1 MNTVLRKKSQ
11 ILFLQNLSCCLNPGG
26 WLVGNLWTITG
37 DFIERRVQWQSTFNQ
52 HLGKNELTYGERVC
66 KAYQKGKTIPD
77 RIWDDGTGNYHE
89 KVQSDQICDFIFGLS
104 RKKIKD
110 IIS

>member
-1 MNTVLRKKSQ
+1 MIAEENRLDRFMFDEEEFDKMIALGKTELRCE
-11 ILFLQNLSCCLNPGG
+11 LC
-26 WLVGNLWTITG
+26 
-37 DFIERRVQWQSTFNQ
+37 D
-52 HLGKNELTYGERVC
+52 HYLGKNELTFGEKVC

-89 KVQSDQICDFIFGLS
+89 KVQSDQIGDFIFGLS

>member
-1 MNTVLRKKSQ
+1 MIAEENRLDRFMFDEEEFDEMIALGKTELRCE
-11 ILFLQNLSCCLNPGG
+11 SC
-26 WLVGNLWTITG
+26 
-37 DFIERRVQWQSTFNQ
+37 D
-52 HLGKNELTYGERVC
+52 HYLGKNELTFGEKVC
-66 KAYQKGKTIPD
+66 KAYQKSKTIPD

-89 KVQSDQICDFIFGLS
+89 KVQSDQIGDFIFGLS

>member
-1 MNTVLRKKSQ
+1 MMAEENRLDRFMFDEEEFDEMIALGKTESRCEL
-11 ILFLQNLSCCLNPGG
+11 C
-26 WLVGNLWTITG
+26 
-37 DFIERRVQWQSTFNQ
+37 D
-52 HLGKNELTYGERVC
+52 HYLGKNELTYGERVC

-77 RIWDDGTGNYHE
+77 RIWDDGTCNYHE
-89 KVQSDQICDFIFGLS
+89 KVQSDQIGDFIFGLS

>member
-1 MNTVLRKKSQ
+1 MMAEENRLDRFMFDEEEFDEMIALGKTESWCEL
-11 ILFLQNLSCCLNPGG
+11 C
-26 WLVGNLWTITG
+26 
-37 DFIERRVQWQSTFNQ
+37 D
-52 HLGKNELTYGERVC
+52 HYLGKNELTYGERVC

-77 RIWDDGTGNYHE
+77 RIWDDGTCNYHE
-89 KVQSDQICDFIFGLS
+89 KVQSDQIGDFIFGLS

>member
-1 MNTVLRKKSQ
+1 MMAEENRLDRFLMDDDELDEAIALSQVKSRCE
-11 ILFLQNLSCCLNPGG
+11 LC
-26 WLVGNLWTITG
+26 
-37 DFIERRVQWQSTFNQ
+37 D
-52 HLGKNELTYGERVC
+52 HYLGKNEHTHGERVC

-77 RIWDDGTGNYHE
+77 RIWDDFAGHE
-89 KVQSDQICDFIFGLS
+89 KVQSDQIGDFLFGLS

>member
-1 MNTVLRKKSQ
+1 MVDDEELDEAIALGQVESRCELCTHYL
-11 ILFLQNLSCCLNPGG
+11 
-26 WLVGNLWTITG
+26 GN
-37 DFIERRVQWQSTFNQ
+37 
-52 HLGKNELTYGERVC
+52 NELTYGERVC

-89 KVQSDQICDFIFGLS
+89 KVQSDQIGDFIFGLS

>member
-1 MNTVLRKKSQ
+1 MMAEENRLDRFMFDEEEFDEMIALGKTESRCEL
-11 ILFLQNLSCCLNPGG
+11 C
-26 WLVGNLWTITG
+26 
-37 DFIERRVQWQSTFNQ
+37 D
-52 HLGKNELTYGERVC
+52 HYLGKNELTYGERVC

-89 KVQSDQICDFIFGLS
+89 KVQSDQIGNFIFGLS

>member
-1 MNTVLRKKSQ
+1 MMAEENRLDRFMFDEEEFDEMIALGKTESRCEL
-11 ILFLQNLSCCLNPGG
+11 C
-26 WLVGNLWTITG
+26 
-37 DFIERRVQWQSTFNQ
+37 D
-52 HLGKNELTYGERVC
+52 HYLGKNELTYVERVC

-77 RIWDDGTGNYHE
+77 RIWDDGTCNYHE
-89 KVQSDQICDFIFGLS
+89 KVQSDQIGDFIFGLS

>member
-1 MNTVLRKKSQ
+1 MMAEENRLDRFMDEDND
-11 ILFLQNLSCCLNPGG
+11 FLDEAIALGQVESRCELCTHYL
-26 WLVGNLWTITG
+26 GN
-37 DFIERRVQWQSTFNQ
+37 
-52 HLGKNELTYGERVC
+52 NELTYGERVC

-77 RIWDDGTGNYHE
+77 RIWDDGTCNYHE
-89 KVQSDQICDFIFGLS
+89 KVQSYQIGDFIFGLS

>member
-1 MNTVLRKKSQ
+1 MMAEENRLDRFMFDEEEFDEM
-11 ILFLQNLSCCLNPGG
+11 IA
-26 WLVGNLWTITG
+26 
-37 DFIERRVQWQSTFNQ
+37 
-52 HLGKNELTYGERVC
+52 LGKTESRCELCDHYLGINELTYRERVC

-89 KVQSDQICDFIFGLS
+89 KVQSDQIGDFIFGLS

>member
-1 MNTVLRKKSQ
+1 MMAEENRLDRFMFDEEEFDEMIALGKTESRCEL
-11 ILFLQNLSCCLNPGG
+11 C
-26 WLVGNLWTITG
+26 
-37 DFIERRVQWQSTFNQ
+37 D
-52 HLGKNELTYGERVC
+52 HYLGKNELTYGERVC

-89 KVQSDQICDFIFGLS
+89 KVQSDQIGDFIFGLS

>member
-1 MNTVLRKKSQ
+1 MMAEENRLDR
-11 ILFLQNLSCCLNPGG
+11 FLMDDDELDEAIALGKAESRCELC
-26 WLVGNLWTITG
+26 
-37 DFIERRVQWQSTFNQ
+37 D
-52 HLGKNELTYGERVC
+52 HYLGKNELTYGERVC

-77 RIWDDGTGNYHE
+77 RIWDDFAGHE
-89 KVQSDQICDFIFGLS
+89 IVQSDQIGDFRFRPS

>member
-1 MNTVLRKKSQ
+1 MMAEENRLDRFMMDDDE
-11 ILFLQNLSCCLNPGG
+11 LDGM
-26 WLVGNLWTITG
+26 
-37 DFIERRVQWQSTFNQ
+37 IEYGEVESRCELCV
-52 HLGKNELTYGERVC
+52 HYLGEDELTYGERVC

-77 RIWDDGTGNYHE
+77 RIWDDFAGHE
-89 KVQSDQICDFIFGLS
+89 KVQSDQIGDFLFGLS

>member
-1 MNTVLRKKSQ
+1 MMAEENSLDRFMDEDDDFLDEAIVLGQVESRCE
-11 ILFLQNLSCCLNPGG
+11 SCVYYL
-26 WLVGNLWTITG
+26 GNN
-37 DFIERRVQWQSTFNQ
+37 V
-52 HLGKNELTYGERVC
+52 LTNGERVC

-77 RIWDDGTGNYHE
+77 RMWDDFAGHE
-89 KVQSDQICDFIFGLS
+89 KVQSDQIGDSIFGLS

>member
-1 MNTVLRKKSQ
+1 MMAEENRLDRFMDEDDDFLDEAIALGQVESRCELCVHYLGNNVLT
-11 ILFLQNLSCCLNPGG
+11 N
-26 WLVGNLWTITG
+26 
-37 DFIERRVQWQSTFNQ
+37 
-52 HLGKNELTYGERVC
+52 GERVC

-77 RIWDDGTGNYHE
+77 RIWDEDNLHE
-89 KVQSDQICDFIFGLS
+89 EVQSDQIGDFRFGLS

>member
-1 MNTVLRKKSQ
+1 MVDDEELDEAIALGQVESRCELCTHYL
-11 ILFLQNLSCCLNPGG
+11 
-26 WLVGNLWTITG
+26 GN
-37 DFIERRVQWQSTFNQ
+37 
-52 HLGKNELTYGERVC
+52 NELTYGERVC

-77 RIWDDGTGNYHE
+77 RIWDDGTCNYHE
-89 KVQSDQICDFIFGLS
+89 KVQSDQIGDFIFGLS

>member
-1 MNTVLRKKSQ
+1 MMAEENRLDR
-11 ILFLQNLSCCLNPGG
+11 FLMDDDELDEAIALGETESRCELC
-26 WLVGNLWTITG
+26 
-37 DFIERRVQWQSTFNQ
+37 D
-52 HLGKNELTYGERVC
+52 HYLGKNELTYGERVY

-89 KVQSDQICDFIFGLS
+89 KVQSDQIGDFRFGLS